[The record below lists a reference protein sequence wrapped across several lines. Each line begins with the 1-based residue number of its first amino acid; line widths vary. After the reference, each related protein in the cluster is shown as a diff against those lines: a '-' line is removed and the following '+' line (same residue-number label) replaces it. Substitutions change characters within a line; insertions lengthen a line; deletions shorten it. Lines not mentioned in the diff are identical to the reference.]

1 MLLEILLGV
10 FVPIIFSLVHT
21 IISVYLIYTNGNL
34 SALAWNMI
42 GFITKTMFML
52 FMTYIGVFVLGF
64 DFRIEPGLIMSNR
77 SLIYNPEGFGEIEFN
92 IFGKK
97 LIKKMYKSL

>member
-64 DFRIEPGLIMSNR
+64 DFRIYIPLLCISWFVCHVSEALYTTHHMNENCSEY
-77 SLIYNPEGFGEIEFN
+77 L
-92 IFGKK
+92 
-97 LIKKMYKSL
+97 KSIIR